1 MVGYLVCE
9 DGPGM
14 GAVFPL
20 TEGNEWVIGRDPNLS
35 LILLEDPMVS
45 RKHGVIRLED
55 NLFYLENLSEVNP
68 IKINGESAHRSELH
82 EDDTIQIGNN
92 YFRFTE
98 INPEE
103 RPTRSNVNSTTNSEP
118 KAEAPSILPFT
129 MGSPSRFFVK
139 VISGPNQGAEFGMK
153 SDATYI
159 LGKDSSADVVF
170 QDLSVSHRHAKLSI
184 SPSGEAT
191 IEDLSSRNGI
201 IINGLK
207 IDSPTYLPSG
217 GVVSIGTTVFL
228 FVDKEA
234 SEQTIYSPSPRFYEQ
249 PEEKEIPQSEV
260 EDLSP
265 KNWKDTFIP
274 TKHLVFGA
282 TFSLIIVTLLISLV
296 SLFRSQSIS
305 PQTFDSAKEIGE
317 TIAHFPS
324 VQYSFNPATGKIFLI
339 GHVLTDIDYAEL
351 TYLLN
356 SLSFINQIEDTV
368 VVDEGVWQEMNAL
381 ISLNPNW
388 RGIMMSATG
397 PGKFVLRGYLQ
408 TEADAVPLQDYIN
421 LNFPYLNLLDNQ
433 VIIENTL
440 QTQVESLLIENGFTG
455 TDLQMGNGEVLISG
469 KVSEK
474 RKSDFLALI
483 GEIQKIQGV
492 RQVKN
497 FVTYATE
504 TSSLI
509 DLTSKYRVM
518 GSSKLGTMS
527 QYVLISGK
535 ILAVGDALD
544 GMMITSIS
552 TSEILLDKDGI
563 KYKIDYNHQ

>member
-9 DGPGM
+9 DGPQVGLIIPLIE
-14 GAVFPL
+14 GA
-20 TEGNEWVIGRDPNLS
+20 EWVIGRDPNLS
-35 LILLEDPMVS
+35 AILLEDPMVS
-45 RKHGVIRLED
+45 RKHGLIRLEEDSFFLD
-55 NLFYLENLSEVNP
+55 NLSDVNP
-68 IKINGESAHRSELH
+68 IKVNGESASNFQLH

-98 INPEE
+98 LNPEASE
-103 RPTRSNVNSTTNSEP
+103 EARSEKPET
-118 KAEAPSILPFT
+118 PSALPFT
-129 MGSPSRFFVK
+129 MTSPARFFIK
-139 VISGPNQGAEFGMK
+139 VLSGPNQGAEFGMSIDK
-153 SDATYI
+153 TYV
-159 LGKDSSADVVF
+159 LGKDASSDIVF

-184 SPSGEAT
+184 SAAGEVT
-191 IEDLSSRNGI
+191 IEDLGSRNGI

-207 IDSPTYLPSG
+207 LEQSATLPSG
-217 GVVSIGTTVFL
+217 GVVSIGTSVFL

-234 SEQTIYSPSPRFYEQ
+234 SEQTIYSPPPRFYEQ
-249 PEEKEIPQSEV
+249 SEEKV
-260 EDLSP
+260 ELSLNSDEFYTP
-265 KNWKDTFIP
+265 KNWKETFIP
-274 TKHLVFGA
+274 TKHLVFGG
-282 TFSLIIVTLLISLV
+282 TFSCIIIALLISLV
-296 SLFRSQSIS
+296 SLFRGQSIT
-305 PQTFDSAKEIGE
+305 PPHFDSTKEIGE
-317 TIAHFPS
+317 MIAHFPS

-339 GHVLTDIDYAEL
+339 GHVLTEIDYAEL

-356 SLSFINQIEDTV
+356 SLEFVNQIEDSV

-388 RGIMMSATG
+388 RGIIMSATG
-397 PGKFVLRGYLQ
+397 PGHFVLRGYLQ
-408 TEADAVPLQDYIN
+408 SEADAVPLQDYIN

-440 QTQVESLLIENGFTG
+440 QTQVESLLIENDFTA
-455 TDLQMGNGEVLISG
+455 TELQMGNGEVLISG

-474 RKSDFLALI
+474 RKEEFQVVV
-483 GEIQKIQGV
+483 GEIQKIPGV

-497 FVTYATE
+497 FVTYASQ
-504 TSSLI
+504 TSTLI
-509 DLTSKYRVM
+509 DLTTKYRVM

-544 GMMITSIS
+544 GMTITQIS
-552 TSEILLDKDGI
+552 TNEILLDKDGI